1 MSGVVIDPVSF
12 SASEE
17 PPARA
22 PPLRPVVVGGAPLQ
36 MPQPRTVAE
45 PLLHSPRVQD
55 YVLQLKD
62 SCSERQGGLAHMSS
76 VWRDRGEVES
86 DATRPLH
93 EEYLKTRDALTHKA
107 QQPTVTPHD
116 AAPECQT
123 ESRPQEWGCDWKC
136 GFKSTSKQ
144 LSCMSRRVLQ
154 GSSGPVNRVRTTRLA
169 RNALSTMHAPL
180 LQKLSR

>member
-1 MSGVVIDPVSF
+1 MECAERHQAGMSGVVIDPVSF
-12 SASEE
+12 SA
-17 PPARA
+17 PPLRA

-45 PLLHSPRVQD
+45 PLLHSPRVED
-55 YVLQLKD
+55 YVLQLQD
-62 SCSERQGGLAHMSS
+62 SCPERQGGLAHMSS

-136 GFKSTSKQ
+136 GFKSTCFEAVE
-144 LSCMSRRVLQ
+144 LHE
-154 GSSGPVNRVRTTRLA
+154 RT
-169 RNALSTMHAPL
+169 
-180 LQKLSR
+180 